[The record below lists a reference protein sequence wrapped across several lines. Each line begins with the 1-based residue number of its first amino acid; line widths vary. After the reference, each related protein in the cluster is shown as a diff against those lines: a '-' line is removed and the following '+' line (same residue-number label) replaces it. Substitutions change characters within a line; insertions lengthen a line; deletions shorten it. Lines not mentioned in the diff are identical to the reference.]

1 MAQSFF
7 SPVTNPLAWV
17 RFLLAA
23 ALGLALD
30 QWSKIH
36 SFATLMLSKSVVDG
50 RVHVE
55 SRTYAF
61 IPDWLEFH
69 VTANH
74 GAVFGLGQ
82 GRRVL
87 FVIVSVA
94 AIGFIFYLFSASGR
108 QRIYQIILGMLLAGV
123 LGNLYDRV
131 VLGYVRD
138 MIFALPKWD
147 VFPWIFNVADSLLCV
162 GVALMIL
169 HSIFHSSKKPTP
181 EPNAGEI
188 PAQ

>member
-7 SPVTNPLAWV
+7 SPVTNPFAWV
-17 RFLLAA
+17 RFLLTA

-36 SFATLMLSKSVVDG
+36 SFATLMLSRSVVDG

-69 VTANH
+69 VTANQ

-87 FVIVSVA
+87 FVIVSVL

-108 QRIYQIILGMLLAGV
+108 QRTYQIILGMLLAGV

-169 HSIFHSSKKPTP
+169 HSIFHSSTKPAP